1 MAYRS
6 EDSTMTKTSTRVPS
20 PEYPFPAEDGMV
32 AHAAERVAEAAAGAR
47 EQLAEAAVQA
57 QVSAEAFRDTAAGY
71 IRCYPFRSVAVAAA
85 LGFLVGLLA
94 AGLPGRE
101 S

>member
-1 MAYRS
+1 
-6 EDSTMTKTSTRVPS
+6 MTKTSIGVPS
-20 PEYPFPAEDGMV
+20 PEYPFPADDGRV
-32 AHAAERVAEAAAGAR
+32 AHASERVAEVAAGAR

-85 LGFLVGLLA
+85 FGFLVGLLS
-94 AGLPGRE
+94 AGLPGRQ

>member
-1 MAYRS
+1 
-6 EDSTMTKTSTRVPS
+6 MTTTSTRGAS
-20 PEYPFPAEDGMV
+20 PEYPFPTEDGMV

-47 EQLAEAAVQA
+47 EQLAEAAVQT

-85 LGFLVGLLA
+85 LGFLAGLLA
-94 AGLPGRE
+94 AGLPGRQR
-101 S
+101 